1 MTEQKN
7 IAQFVVR
14 DWGAWAPG
22 LNSREDWR
30 QWSLGSLPI
39 GTENPPSPK
48 AVPKSLL
55 RRLSPLARAVL
66 SAVGQCVEEGDTLP
80 AVFSS
85 SHGEIVKSLQMLET
99 LQAGDEL
106 SPTAFS
112 LSVHNAISG
121 LFSIVYGNR
130 QEISVIAPGND
141 GMASGFIEA
150 LGLLQEGHSAVLLVF
165 YDEPLP
171 TFYAV
176 EPFKLNL
183 AFPCALALK
192 LAQTGEGRSL
202 CFGRSASSRYDGEQP
217 LQLPA
222 FIDFLLSEEDIL
234 QLGNAGHSW
243 QWRKI
248 S

>member
-1 MTEQKN
+1 MTEQN
-7 IAQFVVR
+7 IAQFIVR

-30 QWSLGSLPI
+30 QWSLGCLSI
-39 GTENPPSPK
+39 CTENPPSPK
-48 AVPKSLL
+48 TVPKSLL

-150 LGLLQEGHSAVLLVF
+150 LGLLQEGHPQVLLVF

-171 TFYAV
+171 AFYPT
-176 EPFKLNL
+176 EPFDLNL
-183 AFPCALALK
+183 PFSCALALRLSK
-192 LAQTGEGRSL
+192 EGTGIPVE
-202 CFGRSASSRYDGEQP
+202 FGLSSPTRHDGEQP
-217 LQLPA
+217 VQLPA
-222 FIDFLLSEEDIL
+222 FIKFLASERGVL
-234 QLGNAGHSW
+234 QLGNRSHSW
-243 QWRKI
+243 RWAKQ
-248 S
+248 

>member
-1 MTEQKN
+1 VTEQT
-7 IAQFVVR
+7 IAQFIVC

-22 LNSREDWR
+22 LNGREDWQ
-30 QWSLGSLPI
+30 QWQQGNRDI

-55 RRLSPLARAVL
+55 RRLSPLAKAVFC
-66 SAVGQCVEEGDTLP
+66 AVGQCVEEGDVPP

-85 SHGEIVKSLQMLET
+85 SHGEIVKSLQMLEA
-99 LQAGDEL
+99 LQSGEEL

-112 LSVHNAISG
+112 LSVHNAIGG

-150 LGLLQEGHSAVLLVF
+150 LGLLREGHAQVLLVF

-171 TFYAV
+171 VFYPTA
-176 EPFKLNL
+176 PFDLNL
-183 AFPCALALK
+183 PFPCALALR
-192 LAQTGEGRSL
+192 LAVEGEGIPL
-202 CFGRSASSRYDGEQP
+202 EFGRSSLTRHDGEQP
-217 LQLPA
+217 VQLPA
-222 FIDFLLSEEDIL
+222 FIKFLASEQRVL
-234 QLGNAGHSW
+234 QLGNRSHSW
-243 QWRKI
+243 QWAKH
-248 S
+248 